1 MVETPPTPPVVVQ
14 KALSAVAHQVQ
25 LKADRLVTADESER
39 LTAVSLQ
46 VALREQPV
54 LQPEE
59 PPQASQM
66 ELESGPSEQQVLQ
79 SAPSML
85 GQPEPGSQEQQ
96 A

>member
-1 MVETPPTPPVVVQ
+1 MVEPPPTPPVVVQ
-14 KALSAVAHQVQ
+14 KALPAVAHQAQ

-54 LQPEE
+54 LQREE

-66 ELESGPSEQQVLQ
+66 ELESGPSEQ
-79 SAPSML
+79 
-85 GQPEPGSQEQQ
+85 
-96 A
+96 